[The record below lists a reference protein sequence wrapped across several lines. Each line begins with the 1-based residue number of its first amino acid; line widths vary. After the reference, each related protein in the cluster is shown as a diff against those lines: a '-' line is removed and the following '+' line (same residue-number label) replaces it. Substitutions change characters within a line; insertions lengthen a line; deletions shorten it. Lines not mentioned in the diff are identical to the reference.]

1 MHRRFDLNLNRRIMK
16 RTFLWKTL
24 PLVVIISAL
33 VLTVAF
39 AQTNVGTN
47 KKNSNDTVPQKEK
60 RIRNLDDALIE
71 LDKGEAD
78 MQKALRQIDG
88 EKMEREMREAMKHLE
103 IDEVKMKEDL
113 ARAMKE
119 LDAQKMNLEI
129 QKEMAGMHKELTE
142 INAEKIRQQAEEAVA
157 KIDMEKMKAQL
168 EKVKEIDFSKMKKE
182 LEGMRPEIEK
192 SMREAKKD
200 IEKARQELTSY
211 KNLVN
216 ALNKDGYLN
225 KDASYKVEYRSG
237 ELTVNGKKLPVDAV
251 KKYNEYLSDKKD
263 FTLQKDSDGLNIHNK

>member
-1 MHRRFDLNLNRRIMK
+1 M
-16 RTFLWKTL
+16 
-24 PLVVIISAL
+24 VIISAL

-39 AQTNVGTN
+39 AQTNVGTA
-47 KKNSNDTVPQKEK
+47 KKNGNDTVPQKEK
-60 RIRNLDDALIE
+60 QVRNLDDALLE
-71 LDKGEAD
+71 LDKGEAG

-103 IDEVKMKEDL
+103 LDKVKMKEDL

-119 LDAQKMNLEI
+119 LDAQKMNLEMQKDRVNM
-129 QKEMAGMHKELTE
+129 QKELKE
-142 INAEKIRQQAEEAVA
+142 INAEKIRQQAEAAVA

-182 LEGMRPEIEK
+182 LKDMRPEIEK

-225 KDASYKVEYRSG
+225 KDANYKVEYRSG
-237 ELTVNGKKLPVDAV
+237 ELTVNGKKLPSDAV

>member
-1 MHRRFDLNLNRRIMK
+1 MK
-16 RTFLWKTL
+16 RTFLWKTV
-24 PLVVIISAL
+24 PLLVIISAL
-33 VLTVAF
+33 VLTVSF
-39 AQTNVGTN
+39 AQTNAGTAR
-47 KKNSNDTVPQKEK
+47 KNGNDTVPQKEK
-60 RIRNLDDALIE
+60 QVRNLDEALIE

-103 IDEVKMKEDL
+103 MDKTKMKEYL

-119 LDAQKMNLEI
+119 LDAQKMNLEMQKDMVNM
-129 QKEMAGMHKELTE
+129 QKELKE

-157 KIDMEKMKAQL
+157 KIDTEKMKAQL

-182 LEGMRPEIEK
+182 LEDMRPEIEK
-192 SMREAKKD
+192 SMREAKKN

-237 ELTVNGKKLPVDAV
+237 ELTVNGKKLPADAV